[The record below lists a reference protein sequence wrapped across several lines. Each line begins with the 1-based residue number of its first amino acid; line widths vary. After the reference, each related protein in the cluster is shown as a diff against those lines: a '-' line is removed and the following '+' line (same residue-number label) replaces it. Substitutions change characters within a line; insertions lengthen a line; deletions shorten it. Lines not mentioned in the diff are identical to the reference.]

1 MRELKNIKNN
11 ETDLVAVSNT
21 YAMSKK
27 MSLTPLAT
35 RLFVWCIS
43 QIKKTDVEL
52 VPFTIT
58 SSEFARSFGSTNVR
72 RDLDRITDEL
82 MNFQIRLQGDDGSF
96 SKIVAMPSCSYDA
109 TKKVAVLNFSAE
121 MWNCFTQLNGGK
133 FASGSLQIFTQ
144 INSRFAFNLYIYLH
158 QHIKSGTNT
167 IDILDLGEFLGAL
180 EPTYAKWAQLNSKI
194 LKPLKEAFDEHSPV
208 KFDYRPAGKV
218 GRKFTQVQ
226 FFNIK
231 KGPVQG
237 QLVEKPNPF
246 KKVETQS
253 DDEKS
258 AKQFYMALSAGDKLM
273 IKETLK
279 AKGEPAAVLEYDP
292 STISALANHPELI
305 EEGVLK

>member
-1 MRELKNIKNN
+1 MMRELVNIKNN
-11 ETDLVAVSNT
+11 ESDTVAVSNN

-35 RLFVWCIS
+35 RLFVWCVS
-43 QIKKTDVEL
+43 QIKKTDVDL

-58 SSEFARSFGSTNVR
+58 ASEFTRSFGSTNVR

-82 MNFQIRLQGDDGSF
+82 MNFQIRLQTEDGGF
-96 SKIVAMPSCSYDA
+96 EKITAMPSCKYDPN
-109 TKKVAVLNFSAE
+109 TKIALLKFSAD
-121 MWNCFTQLNGGK
+121 MRRCFTKLNGN

-158 QHIKSGTNT
+158 QHLKSGTET
-167 IDILDLGEFLGAL
+167 VDILELGEFLGAT
-180 EPTYAKWAQLNSKI
+180 EPTYAKWAQLNTKI
-194 LKPLKEAFDEHSPV
+194 LQPLKKAFDEHSFI
-208 KFDYRPAGKV
+208 KFEYRPAGKV
-218 GRKFTQVQ
+218 GRKFTQVK

-237 QLVEKPNPF
+237 QLVDKPNPF

-253 DDEKS
+253 DDEKT
-258 AKQFYMALSAGDKLM
+258 AKQFYMALSDGEKLM

-305 EEGVLK
+305 EEGILK